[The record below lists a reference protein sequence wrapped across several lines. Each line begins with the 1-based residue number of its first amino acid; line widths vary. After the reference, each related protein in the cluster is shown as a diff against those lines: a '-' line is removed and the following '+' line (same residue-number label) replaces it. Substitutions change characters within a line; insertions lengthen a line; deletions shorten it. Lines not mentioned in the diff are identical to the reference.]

1 MRAAVSRL
9 LLAVVVAIL
18 AVVACDDPTTV
29 DPADTLVFV
38 EGATMEEIGDG
49 EVAVVIPVVIRN
61 TTSLHVDYHSCGE
74 AITRVEPGRAP
85 RTVWSPLCVL
95 VAIPPLRLEPGDEHS
110 FTLEF
115 RGEPGEGSFEF
126 WDAPI
131 AGRYQVRA
139 FGLSGILGQ
148 LSGRKQTSAAFTLD

>member
-1 MRAAVSRL
+1 MRAPVFRP
-9 LLAVVVAIL
+9 LLALVVVVL
-18 AVVACDDPTTV
+18 AVVACDDPTSV

-38 EGATMEEIGDG
+38 EGATLEEIGDG

-61 TTSLHVDYHSCGE
+61 TTSLPVDYHSCGE
-74 AITRVEPGRAP
+74 AISRVEPARPP

-95 VAIPPLRLEPGDEHS
+95 IATPPLRLEPGEEHA

-115 RGEPGEGSFEF
+115 RGQPGEGSFEF

-139 FGLSGILGQ
+139 FLSGRFGQ